1 MKKVLLAAVGLSGL
15 LASCGGSVVVG
26 VGGYYGDDASSTLM
40 LNSITN
46 YRTDWQ
52 LSSAVQDQQGNVI
65 PANTYVICDNTTTNI
80 SFDVNWTGYMAALG
94 LQLKGLNTG
103 AYENIGVSL
112 INSSSGQVSAS
123 YAIGSG
129 VAPQNIK
136 PQAIIV
142 NPITSVDIKGYTYVR
157 AQGID
162 GTAAASNVVSSTV
175 AIPVVDCQ

>member
-1 MKKVLLAAVGLSGL
+1 MLLTAVGLSGV
-15 LASCGGSVVVG
+15 LASCGGTVVVG
-26 VGGYYGDDASSTLM
+26 TGGYYGEGTSTTLT

-46 YRTDWQ
+46 YTTDWQ
-52 LSSAVQDQQGNVI
+52 LSAPVQDQQGNVI

-80 SFDVNWTGYMAALG
+80 SFDVNWTGYMAAVG
-94 LQLKGLNTG
+94 LQMRGLRTD
-103 AYENIGVSL
+103 AYKNIGVYL
-112 INSSSGQVSAS
+112 VNSSSGKASAS
-123 YAIGSG
+123 YAVGSG